1 MGEAADI
8 VDVKEIVVTISTY
21 AEKVLEDKT
30 ALTVALTANE
40 FDVIT
45 LPVAGLNGSTITWAL
60 TATDNAT
67 LAANVLTLEYLGVE
81 YSVTVTATLAFTAAP
96 EATETKEFVIVVSP
110 VAIITEFGP
119 YTTQTAGAWT
129 VPNAVGVYIK
139 GIVTGFNGT
148 NGIFV
153 QDVSG
158 DALYVYTPAIVSLV
172 AIGDEVVV
180 YGNLVDY
187 KTSYAIEYRFREI
200 DTASLKAKLTTG
212 NTVVVTTLTVG
223 EIETMNFYENLGKVM
238 EVTGFVVSYDASNI
252 YFNWKLVGDP
262 AVQYT
267 ISFYDSLA
275 PWLRSVYPAGSVLP
289 AVQFTLTN
297 ISSSFTKVY
306 GGNLVITMTDE
317 NAIVADST
325 KLPASLELVD
335 DYVLPTPTFGT
346 AFAITAISAELT
358 AYITN
363 QGVVTLPE
371 AADAVG
377 TITISVTKG
386 VATPL
391 DVVIPVT
398 IKAMT
403 DAQKL
408 ADVVAGLPTTLA
420 LAYHYTIPTQYS
432 AVFSGLVVSV
442 ELTGNVALSVDAS
455 KLEIVRPAGTAP
467 AVGTVTLTVTVG
479 TATQNVDIAMT
490 VMGLTDLFF
499 SEYIEGS
506 SSNKSVEIYNG
517 TGAIV
522 DLTAYTVELYSN
534 GAVVATS
541 TLALTGSLAIG
552 DVYVISNSAAIAA
565 ILNVSDITLAY
576 PSVPNWNGDD
586 AVVLK
591 HNGVII
597 DSIGQVGFDPG
608 TQWGTA
614 AVNSTVD
621 MTLVRKSTISV
632 GDANAFDVYLP
643 STEWDAYAKDTT
655 TYLGSHTVS

>member
-1 MGEAADI
+1 MRGEAIHMAALQPAL
-8 VDVKEIVVTISTY
+8 VKKRRLWGSRTEVSHEAPDDFCFCGGRHARCY
-21 AEKVLEDKT
+21 A
-30 ALTVALTANE
+30 
-40 FDVIT
+40 
-45 LPVAGLNGSTITWAL
+45 
-60 TATDNAT
+60 
-67 LAANVLTLEYLGVE
+67 
-81 YSVTVTATLAFTAAP
+81 
-96 EATETKEFVIVVSP
+96 
-110 VAIITEFGP
+110 FG
-119 YTTQTAGAWT
+119 
-129 VPNAVGVYIK
+129 
-139 GIVTGFNGT
+139 GT
-148 NGIFV
+148 SRRI
-153 QDVSG
+153 
-158 DALYVYTPAIVSLV
+158 
-172 AIGDEVVV
+172 
-180 YGNLVDY
+180 
-187 KTSYAIEYRFREI
+187 RRH
-200 DTASLKAKLTTG
+200 
-212 NTVVVTTLTVG
+212 
-223 EIETMNFYENLGKVM
+223 
-238 EVTGFVVSYDASNI
+238 
-252 YFNWKLVGDP
+252 
-262 AVQYT
+262 
-267 ISFYDSLA
+267 
-275 PWLRSVYPAGSVLP
+275 
-289 AVQFTLTN
+289 
-297 ISSSFTKVY
+297 
-306 GGNLVITMTDE
+306 
-317 NAIVADST
+317 
-325 KLPASLELVD
+325 
-335 DYVLPTPTFGT
+335 
-346 AFAITAISAELT
+346 
-358 AYITN
+358 
-363 QGVVTLPE
+363 
-371 AADAVG
+371 
-377 TITISVTKG
+377 
-386 VATPL
+386 
-391 DVVIPVT
+391 
-398 IKAMT
+398 
-403 DAQKL
+403 
-408 ADVVAGLPTTLA
+408 DVVAGLPTTLA